1 MVAEVASEGPQRS
14 GGERSEPERGE
25 GRSDAATVS
34 PDPEVPA
41 KARRRRF
48 TAAEKLRILREADRC
63 TGHGELGALLRREG
77 LYSSHLSQWRQQRTR
92 GELKALAPR
101 KRGPGPKI
109 SPEQKR
115 IAELERKVKR
125 LEHELEVSHTI
136 IDVQKK
142 VAALLGNSIETP
154 ESRSNN

>member
-1 MVAEVASEGPQRS
+1 
-14 GGERSEPERGE
+14 
-25 GRSDAATVS
+25 
-34 PDPEVPA
+34 
-41 KARRRRF
+41 
-48 TAAEKLRILREADRC
+48 
-63 TGHGELGALLRREG
+63 

-115 IAELERKVKR
+115 IAELEHKVKR
-125 LEHELEVSHTI
+125 LEHELEVSRTI

-142 VAALLGNSIETP
+142 VAALLGNTIESP
-154 ESRSNN
+154 ESGSNN